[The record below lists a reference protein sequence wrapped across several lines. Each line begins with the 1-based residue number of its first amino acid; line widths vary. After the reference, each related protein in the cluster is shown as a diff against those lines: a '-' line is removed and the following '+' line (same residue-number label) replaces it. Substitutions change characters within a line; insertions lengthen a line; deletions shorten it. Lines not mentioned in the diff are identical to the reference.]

1 MNHPKISLIRCLLS
15 VTVLA
20 VIPTSLSAMK
30 IIKKGDAVGVF
41 YVMKIAG
48 AELDGVK
55 SGQRLCYRCR
65 YGTRPMVMI
74 FARQTGKPLAELVQ
88 LLDQTIAD
96 NQQTKLKGLV
106 TLLGQDLEELKET
119 ANRLAESANVSEVP
133 IAIAS
138 EQGVRANQY
147 QLPEEADVTIVIA
160 KDSRVLHTLTFD
172 ADEIDLMAV
181 SQEIQQILR

>member
-1 MNHPKISLIRCLLS
+1 MS
-15 VTVLA
+15 
-20 VIPTSLSAMK
+20 
-30 IIKKGDAVGVF
+30 
-41 YVMKIAG
+41 
-48 AELDGVK
+48 
-55 SGQRLCYRCR
+55 
-65 YGTRPMVMI
+65 
-74 FARQTGKPLAELVQ
+74 ELVQ
-88 LLDQTIAD
+88 LLDQTISD

-172 ADEIDLMAV
+172 ADEIDLMAF